1 MQTND
6 YFDSRRYMPP
16 IKYSALTGEYEHKQQ
31 RYRIEK
37 KGGQLPCIFFYLT
50 LQCLACIH
58 NLKHVYTSE

>member
-37 KGGQLPCIFFYLT
+37 KGGAAPLYIFLLDIT
-50 LQCLACIH
+50 MPGM
-58 NLKHVYTSE
+58 YT